1 MHRQVRLLRI
11 GLGLKATLAQH
22 PAARVLGIPPR
33 RNFCDGE
40 DGVPKHFA
48 RYPRRYF
55 DFKSFRN
62 ALKEKKEN
70 LSQAELREV
79 RREYAPPAPK
89 GWTVQHF
96 LEQMDFGEGAE
107 DVANLFET
115 WQDFISMT
123 PKDIPRIPDI
133 TMGQRRKLSRHI
145 TLFNHGLW
153 PRVSATEFN
162 TRFAGKPLAKDGQPW
177 TDQDDQELLNLA
189 KFYDVSFGDAWLY
202 ISWEMQRQDADVR
215 DRYIHLVVKPQE
227 RARRHELAITKASR
241 PLHMHRKFRMI
252 PADLYIVPSEK
263 NFPLAPNMFEVPAAF
278 RKYRQDDI
286 F

>member
-1 MHRQVRLLRI
+1 MERQVRLLGVR
-11 GLGLKATLAQH
+11 LGGNILQH
-22 PAARVLGIPPR
+22 SAAAARIIGIPPSR
-33 RNFCDGE
+33 GFCDGE

-55 DFKSFRN
+55 DFKAFRK

-70 LSQAELREV
+70 LSQAELREI
-79 RREYAPPAPK
+79 RREYAPPAPE
-89 GWTVQHF
+89 GWTVLHF
-96 LEQMDFGEGAE
+96 LERMEFGEGAE
-107 DVANLFET
+107 DVANLFER

-133 TMGQRRKLSRHI
+133 TMGQRRKLSRYI

-153 PRVSATEFN
+153 PRVSASEFN
-162 TRFAGKPLAKDGQPW
+162 QRFAGKPLAKEGQPW
-177 TDQDDQELLNLA
+177 SEQDDQELLELG
-189 KFYDVSFGDAWLY
+189 KFYDVNFGDPWLY
-202 ISWEMQRQDADVR
+202 ISWELQRSDADVR
-215 DRYIHLVVKPQE
+215 DRYMQLVVKPQE
-227 RARRHELAITKASR
+227 QARLHELAITKASR

-252 PADLYIVPSEK
+252 PTDLYIVPSED
-263 NFPLAPNMFEVPAAF
+263 NFPLAALKFEVPAAF